1 MFFLFGTGSTVTA
14 TEALP
19 GLTCQYCQTTGNLAV
34 SVVARYAQLFFI
46 PVLPLG
52 KTSVTV
58 CGHCR
63 QTLRTGE
70 QPAAYLAPVAAVVA
84 RAKTPIWHF
93 AVLGVFGAL
102 FAFALLSAVVGRIRT
117 IGDPDPAVPVLGQR
131 FKINLGDTSPDATTP
146 AEDNPDEYA
155 LAEIERVTADTVYYR
170 MTGQLHGPLTPATAT
185 VALRDSL
192 APGAAHARYPV
203 AQWHF
208 LTTGQGRMRL
218 YR

>member
-1 MFFLFGTGSTVTA
+1 MFFLFGTGTTVAA

-34 SVVARYAQLFFI
+34 SVVARYVQVFFI

-52 KTSVTV
+52 KSSVTV

-84 RAKTPIWHF
+84 RTKTPLWHF
-93 AVLGVFGAL
+93 LVVGLFGAIVVINVL
-102 FAFALLSAVVGRIRT
+102 VAVVMSIST
-117 IGDPDPAVPVLGQR
+117 IGDPDPAVPVAGQR

-146 AEDNPDEYA
+146 AEDNPEGYA
-155 LAEIERVTADTVYYR
+155 LSEIERVTADTVYYR
-170 MTGQLHGPLTPATAT
+170 TTRQLRGPLTPATAA

-192 APGAAHARYPV
+192 DPVTGHAHYPV
-203 AQWHF
+203 AMWHF
-208 LTTGQGRMRL
+208 LTTGQGRLRL
-218 YR
+218 YK

>member
-1 MFFLFGTGSTVTA
+1 MLFLFGTGTTVTA

-19 GLTCQYCQTTGNLAV
+19 GLACQYCHTTGNLAV

-84 RAKTPIWHF
+84 RAKTPLWHF

-102 FAFALLSAVVGRIRT
+102 FAIALLSAVVERIRT
-117 IGDPDPAVPVLGQR
+117 IGDPDPAVPVVGQR
-131 FKINLGDTSPDATTP
+131 FRMNLGDTSPDAPTP
-146 AEDNPDEYA
+146 GPEGYM
-155 LAEIERVTADTVYYR
+155 LAEIERVTPDSVYYR
-170 MTGQLHGPLTPATAT
+170 TTGQLRGPLTPATAT

-203 AQWHF
+203 AMWHF
-208 LTTGQGRMRL
+208 LTTGEGRMRL
-218 YR
+218 YN